1 MDRVFKVTAFNK
13 WMKKTGLTDKALC
26 FAIDEMKA
34 GLIDA
39 DLGGGVL
46 KKRVALPGRGK
57 PGSARTIVAANRKGR
72 WIFLF
77 GFQKNERSNISSR
90 ELNALRE
97 LSSDLLG
104 FSNLELTSAVFS
116 KALLEVNYETK
127 K

>member
-1 MDRVFKVTAFNK
+1 MDRVFKVPAFNK
-13 WMKKTGLTDKALC
+13 WMKKAGLTDRALC
-26 FAIDEMKA
+26 HAIDEMKS

-39 DLGGGVL
+39 DLGGSVL

-57 PGSARTIVAANRKGR
+57 RGSSRTLVAANKKGR

-77 GFQKNERSNISSR
+77 GFQKNERGNISSQ
-90 ELNALRE
+90 ELDALRE

-104 FSNLELTSAVFS
+104 FSNLELTSAIFS